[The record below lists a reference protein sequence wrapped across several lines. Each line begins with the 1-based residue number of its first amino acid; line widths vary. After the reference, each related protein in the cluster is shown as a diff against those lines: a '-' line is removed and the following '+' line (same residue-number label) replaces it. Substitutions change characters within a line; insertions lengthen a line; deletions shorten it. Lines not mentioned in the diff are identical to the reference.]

1 MHILKLNNHLT
12 PQQQEVISSAKILI
26 VCTQYLYCKMSD
38 PEKLKN
44 YDEEPHSLDS
54 TGSDTSKKSESVGIT
69 GFKEK
74 IVGKITGAT
83 DSKMD
88 GSDVSLSESI
98 RISNNIRMILLGLF
112 ALIGFIILVFAIFTA
127 SVSVELA
134 QIATSVFMAAF
145 IAAIVG
151 AFTLFGVVVYQIRG
165 EYRTRQ

>member
-1 MHILKLNNHLT
+1 MRALFVL
-12 PQQQEVISSAKILI
+12 Q
-26 VCTQYLYCKMSD
+26 MSD

-44 YDEEPHSLDS
+44 TNQEHNNFDS
-54 TGSDTSKKSESVGIT
+54 TTNKKSEPSGIT
-69 GFKEK
+69 SFKEK
-74 IVGKITGAT
+74 IVGKIAGTT
-83 DSKMD
+83 DSRLD
-88 GSDVSLSESI
+88 ESDVSLSESI

-112 ALIGFIILVFAIFTA
+112 ALIGFIVLVFAIFTA

-165 EYRTRQ
+165 EYRTRQS

>member
-1 MHILKLNNHLT
+1 
-12 PQQQEVISSAKILI
+12 
-26 VCTQYLYCKMSD
+26 MSD

-44 YDEEPHSLDS
+44 NNEEDNKFDSSTTDNKLES
-54 TGSDTSKKSESVGIT
+54 TGIK

-74 IVGKITGAT
+74 MVDKITGT
-83 DSKMD
+83 SSSKLD
-88 GSDVSLSESI
+88 ESDISLSESI

-134 QIATSVFMAAF
+134 QIATNVFMAAF

-165 EYRTRQ
+165 EYRTKQ

>member
-1 MHILKLNNHLT
+1 
-12 PQQQEVISSAKILI
+12 
-26 VCTQYLYCKMSD
+26 MSD

-44 YDEEPHSLDS
+44 DNEEQPNYDL
-54 TGSDTSKKSESVGIT
+54 TNTKKKSEGSGIT
-69 GFKEK
+69 SFKER
-74 IVGKITGAT
+74 IVGKITGTT
-83 DSKMD
+83 DSKLD
-88 GSDVSLSESI
+88 ESDISLSESI

-112 ALIGFIILVFAIFTA
+112 ALIGFIILVYAIFTA

>member
-1 MHILKLNNHLT
+1 
-12 PQQQEVISSAKILI
+12 
-26 VCTQYLYCKMSD
+26 MSD

-44 YDEEPHSLDS
+44 NNEEDNKFESSTTDNKLES
-54 TGSDTSKKSESVGIT
+54 TGIK

-74 IVGKITGAT
+74 MVDKITGTSAGKL
-83 DSKMD
+83 DE
-88 GSDVSLSESI
+88 SDISLSESI

-134 QIATSVFMAAF
+134 QIATNVFMAAF

-165 EYRTRQ
+165 EYRAKQ

>member
-1 MHILKLNNHLT
+1 
-12 PQQQEVISSAKILI
+12 
-26 VCTQYLYCKMSD
+26 MSE

-44 YDEEPHSLDS
+44 SNVEHSKFDS
-54 TGSDTSKKSESVGIT
+54 TESIKKSEPSAIT

-74 IVGKITGAT
+74 VVGKITGMT
-83 DSKMD
+83 DSKSD
-88 GSDVSLSESI
+88 ESDVSLSESI

>member
-1 MHILKLNNHLT
+1 
-12 PQQQEVISSAKILI
+12 
-26 VCTQYLYCKMSD
+26 MSD

-44 YDEEPHSLDS
+44 NDEEHYNFDS
-54 TGSDTSKKSESVGIT
+54 TTSKKSESSGIT

-74 IVGKITGAT
+74 IVGKITGTT
-83 DSKMD
+83 DSKLD
-88 GSDVSLSESI
+88 ETDVSLSESI

>member
-1 MHILKLNNHLT
+1 
-12 PQQQEVISSAKILI
+12 
-26 VCTQYLYCKMSD
+26 MSD
-38 PEKLKN
+38 PEKFKN
-44 YDEEPHSLDS
+44 TNEEHYSSNS
-54 TGSDTSKKSESVGIT
+54 TDTNTSKKSESSGVT

-74 IVGKITGAT
+74 IVGNITGT
-83 DSKMD
+83 RDTKMD
-88 GSDVSLSESI
+88 QSDVSLSESI

-165 EYRTRQ
+165 EYRTKQ